1 MLFIRRLP
9 VLGLATALVLLPE
22 FVLAQPATVRNSQPQ
37 GEFGCEVQRGT
48 PCQGRVDFNQ
58 GKSFEFKI
66 PGPGDVVF
74 QNDGNKRCTL
84 EYSIAESTLA
94 ATGRQL
100 SLGAGQKETLTVR
113 DAGGMIIRFFNRG
126 LGSTTC
132 DLTVSL
138 KG

>member
-1 MLFIRRLP
+1 MPFIRPLP
-9 VLGLATALVLLPE
+9 LSGLVVALLSLP
-22 FVLAQPATVRNSQPQ
+22 LAAQAQPAAVRNSQPQ
-37 GEFGCEVQRGT
+37 GEFGCEVQRDT
-48 PCQGRVDFNQ
+48 PCQGKVDFSK

-74 QNDGNKRCTL
+74 HNDGNKRCTL
-84 EYSIAESTLA
+84 EYSISESTLA

-100 SLGAGQKETLTVR
+100 SLGAGQTETLTVR
-113 DAGGMIIRFFNRG
+113 DAGGMVIRFFNRG
-126 LGSTTC
+126 LGSGTC